1 MQVWYPR
8 FLLLVNNIQ
17 DLKVFLTQQLSANHV
32 RTSGAERK
40 IPSQKRRMV
49 AFDWRSDDLTL
60 FLFAFDSQGRT
71 VSPGKRSN
79 NGYCQLLTGKHQSCY
94 MVGMFQFIRT
104 GFRIRH
110 ISFLGS
116 PTLEE
121 GTKRIWYQNWNK
133 ISDPKRL
140 LTEMWS

>member
-8 FLLLVNNIQ
+8 FLLLLSNIQ
-17 DLKVFLTQQLSANHV
+17 DLKVFLTQLSANHV
-32 RTSGAERK
+32 RTSGADRK
-40 IPSQKRRMV
+40 IPSQKRKIV
-49 AFDWRSDDLTL
+49 GFDWRSDDLTL
-60 FLFAFDSQGRT
+60 FFFAFDSQGGT

-121 GTKRIWYQNWNK
+121 GTKRIWYRDWNK

-140 LTEMWS
+140 LSEMWS